1 MSHLPV
7 FVQPPAALSPCSLPA
22 PGPGVRPGGAG
33 DLLRAAAD
41 EAPLAALST
50 RTRSRAGLGDHKHH
64 RQRAAERASGPIR
77 GPALARHHLRVGP
90 GRLVAAGRGLTLR
103 PCH

>member
-7 FVQPPAALSPCSLPA
+7 SVRAPPCSLLA

-41 EAPLAALST
+41 EAPLAALPPGA
-50 RTRSRAGLGDHKHH
+50 RARAGLGDHQHH
-64 RQRAAERASGPIR
+64 RQRAAERASR
-77 GPALARHHLRVGP
+77 LLYGPAPGRHHLRVGP
-90 GRLVAAGRGLTLR
+90 GRLAAAGRGRALR
-103 PCH
+103 PCR